1 MWNEIEQEKRIA
13 EHLFYVSLKY
23 AKTADVILNLLTR
36 WESMI
41 DKCMELML
49 KKAKKSK
56 EIKTIPT
63 APKARELVIR
73 EVYGDELVQKV
84 MDLYSLFR
92 KIPDMEKIR
101 EHEFR
106 KNVALRII
114 SSFTNK
120 EIEINM
126 DKLKEWNAL
135 LENFIS
141 YVRHIEKGK

>member
-41 DKCMELML
+41 GKCMELML
-49 KKAKKSK
+49 RNAKKTR
-56 EIKTIPT
+56 EIKDIPT

-73 EVYGDELVQKV
+73 EVYGDDIVQKV
-84 MDLYSLFR
+84 MDLYALFR

-106 KNVALRII
+106 KNVTLRII
-114 SSFTNK
+114 NHTTNK
-120 EIEINM
+120 EVEINIE
-126 DKLKEWNAL
+126 KLKEWNGL
-135 LENFIS
+135 LENFIT
-141 YVRHIEKGK
+141 YVRHIKGK

>member
-36 WESMI
+36 WESMM

-49 KKAKKSK
+49 RKAKKK
-56 EIKTIPT
+56 REIKDIPT

-73 EVYGDELVQKV
+73 EVYGDEIIQKV

-114 SSFTNK
+114 STTTNK
-120 EIEINM
+120 EVEINM

-135 LENFIS
+135 LENFIT
-141 YVRHIEKGK
+141 YVRHIDGK

>member
-36 WESMI
+36 WESMV

-49 KKAKKSK
+49 KKAKKK
-56 EIKTIPT
+56 REIKDIPI

-92 KIPDMEKIR
+92 KIPSMEKIR

-114 SSFTNK
+114 SSVTNK

-135 LENFIS
+135 LENFIT

>member
-36 WESMI
+36 WESMV

-49 KKAKKSK
+49 KKAKKAK

-73 EVYGDELVQKV
+73 EVYGNDIIQKV

-92 KIPDMEKIR
+92 KIPEMDKVR

-106 KNVALRII
+106 KNVALKVTSQITGR
-114 SSFTNK
+114 

-135 LENFIS
+135 LENFIT
-141 YVRHIEKGK
+141 YVRHVDVKR

>member
-36 WESMI
+36 WESML

-49 KKAKKSK
+49 RKAKKSR
-56 EIKTIPT
+56 EIKDIPT

-73 EVYGDELVQKV
+73 EVYGDEIIQKV

-92 KIPDMEKIR
+92 KIPDMEKVR

-114 SSFTNK
+114 NTVTNK
-120 EIEINM
+120 EVEINM
-126 DKLKEWNAL
+126 DKLKEWNVL

-141 YVRHIEKGK
+141 YVRHIESK

>member
-1 MWNEIEQEKRIA
+1 M
-13 EHLFYVSLKY
+13 SLKY